1 MSVSTSSPRILG
13 RAMAVATLASGLLV
27 ASGSAMAQAQTSI
40 LIGAY
45 IDGRDHL
52 VIQGDRLSWYHIAF
66 AAVGRHGGV
75 NAATVVQAQDWN
87 LSWLPRWPE
96 PPPNEIR
103 FEAWSSTGVAP
114 TVMVPKTEARWHVT
128 KYIGPG
134 PVRVVAQPTA
144 SNGYNLVVDFNDN
157 VIAGPTYYWVK
168 LSTAMQVVIDL
179 RPADRSN
186 ALNPKAT
193 KTIQVA
199 ILSELLP
206 AGFDAT
212 TIDPST
218 VKLGPADASPV
229 AYTLKDVNGDG
240 YQDAVASFRIDSTGI
255 TCGDSYVE
263 LTAETVGGE
272 TIEGRDVLR
281 TGRCD

>member
-1 MSVSTSSPRILG
+1 MP
-13 RAMAVATLASGLLV
+13 
-27 ASGSAMAQAQTSI
+27 
-40 LIGAY
+40 
-45 IDGRDHL
+45 
-52 VIQGDRLSWYHIAF
+52 
-66 AAVGRHGGV
+66 
-75 NAATVVQAQDWN
+75 
-87 LSWLPRWPE
+87 WLPQWPA

-103 FEAWSSTGVAP
+103 FEAWSSTGIAP
-114 TVMVPKTEARWHVT
+114 TVMVPQTEARWHVT

-134 PVRVVAQPTA
+134 PVRVVTQPTA
-144 SNGYNLVVDFNDN
+144 VNAYNLVVDFNDN
-157 VIAGPTYYWVK
+157 AIAGSTYYWVK

-179 RPADRSN
+179 RPSDRSN

-193 KTIQVA
+193 KSFQVA
-199 ILSELLP
+199 ILSDLLP

-218 VKLGPADASPV
+218 VRFGQADATPV

-240 YQDAVASFRIDSTGI
+240 HQDAVASFLIDSSGI

-263 LTAETVGGE
+263 LTAQTVGGE